1 MILEKFE
8 QDNIAID
15 EAYQTINP
23 KVDFKGWLKKIE
35 VEKKAFDNKMEMWRA
50 NQKPSWSG
58 GFGEIEDNIIN
69 PNPLGDEE

>member
-35 VEKKAFDNKMEMWRA
+35 FEKKAVDIRMQKCSA
-50 NQKPSWSG
+50 NRKPSWSG
-58 GFGEIEDNIIN
+58 GFSQLQDNLTN
-69 PNPLGDEE
+69 PNPLDR